1 MFVVVGEG
9 RMSARGKISSKTGD
23 RKGRGR
29 KRRSFFTER
38 AHRPKRETMTDSKPK
53 YRAGR
58 LLALQ
63 LSRRGMTGCLLC
75 DGAVERLLSVR
86 FAAGKGLAEA
96 LREASDM
103 GRLPEPVGDRT
114 EISLD
119 TDRVCLVPAE
129 LFDPSDAG
137 SYLDVHG
144 VSFDDADEVL
154 VSSEVAGAIAL
165 MACEGE
171 VCAFLRRRYGEV
183 GFTHPLLDVL
193 RVGPGD
199 EVIEAVLSRDTV
211 HLAAYASGLLY
222 AATLPCRTEAD
233 LLYLLES
240 VRRMFPDRMFRV
252 ALSGE
257 RPDGL
262 VRSLGRRFR
271 RVGAVRPALPG
282 SVGHKEDSYR
292 YASVIRMCYENR

>member
-1 MFVVVGEG
+1 
-9 RMSARGKISSKTGD
+9 
-23 RKGRGR
+23 
-29 KRRSFFTER
+29 
-38 AHRPKRETMTDSKPK
+38 MTDSKPK

-86 FAAGKGLAEA
+86 FAAGK
-96 LREASDM
+96 
-103 GRLPEPVGDRT
+103 PVGDRT

-171 VCAFLRRRYGEV
+171 VCAFLRRRYGEG

-252 ALSGE
+252 SLAASFAAGSYSRRKICGPVL
-257 RPDGL
+257 RPTSP
-262 VRSLGRRFR
+262 RKICS
-271 RVGAVRPALPG
+271 
-282 SVGHKEDSYR
+282 
-292 YASVIRMCYENR
+292 M

>member
-1 MFVVVGEG
+1 
-9 RMSARGKISSKTGD
+9 
-23 RKGRGR
+23 
-29 KRRSFFTER
+29 
-38 AHRPKRETMTDSKPK
+38 MTDSKPK

-86 FAAGKGLAEA
+86 FAAGRSLAEA

-103 GRLPEPVGDRT
+103 DRLPEPVGDRT

-129 LFDPSDAG
+129 LFDPSDAR
-137 SYLDVHG
+137 SYLAVHG
-144 VSFDDADEVL
+144 VSLGDADEVL
-154 VSSEVAGAIAL
+154 ASSEVAGAIAL

-199 EVIEAVLSRDTV
+199 EVIEAVLSRGTV
-211 HLAAYASGLLY
+211 HLTAYA
-222 AATLPCRTEAD
+222 
-233 LLYLLES
+233 
-240 VRRMFPDRMFRV
+240 
-252 ALSGE
+252 
-257 RPDGL
+257 
-262 VRSLGRRFR
+262 
-271 RVGAVRPALPG
+271 
-282 SVGHKEDSYR
+282 
-292 YASVIRMCYENR
+292 

>member
-199 EVIEAVLSRDTV
+199 EVIEAVL
-211 HLAAYASGLLY
+211 LL
-222 AATLPCRTEAD
+222 LN
-233 LLYLLES
+233 
-240 VRRMFPDRMFRV
+240 
-252 ALSGE
+252 
-257 RPDGL
+257 RP
-262 VRSLGRRFR
+262 
-271 RVGAVRPALPG
+271 LPG
-282 SVGHKEDSYR
+282 GDVGLDGR
-292 YASVIRMCYENR
+292 

>member
-1 MFVVVGEG
+1 M
-9 RMSARGKISSKTGD
+9 
-23 RKGRGR
+23 
-29 KRRSFFTER
+29 
-38 AHRPKRETMTDSKPK
+38 
-53 YRAGR
+53 
-58 LLALQ
+58 
-63 LSRRGMTGCLLC
+63 
-75 DGAVERLLSVR
+75 
-86 FAAGKGLAEA
+86 
-96 LREASDM
+96 
-103 GRLPEPVGDRT
+103 GDRT

-144 VSFDDADEVL
+144 VSLDDADEVL

-222 AATLPCRTEAD
+222 AATLPCGPKPICFICWRASD
-233 LLYLLES
+233 GC
-240 VRRMFPDRMFRV
+240 FPTGCSASRCR
-252 ALSGE
+252 ASC
-257 RPDGL
+257 PTGL

-271 RVGAVRPALPG
+271 CVGAVRPALPG

>member
-1 MFVVVGEG
+1 M
-9 RMSARGKISSKTGD
+9 
-23 RKGRGR
+23 
-29 KRRSFFTER
+29 RRER
-38 AHRPKRETMTDSKPK
+38 
-53 YRAGR
+53 
-58 LLALQ
+58 
-63 LSRRGMTGCLLC
+63 
-75 DGAVERLLSVR
+75 VERLLSVR

-144 VSFDDADEVL
+144 VSLDDADEVL

-171 VCAFLRRRYGEV
+171 VCAFCV
-183 GFTHPLLDVL
+183 GATARWGSRIRCSTCFAS
-193 RVGPGD
+193 GPAT

-257 RPDGL
+257 LPDGL

-271 RVGAVRPALPG
+271 RVGLSGPRFPARSDIRKIRTGMRP
-282 SVGHKEDSYR
+282 
-292 YASVIRMCYENR
+292 

>member
-171 VCAFLRRRYGEV
+171 VCALFAPALRRGGVHASAARRASRRARRRGDRGRPFARYGSFGGLCV
-183 GFTHPLLDVL
+183 GIALCRDA
-193 RVGPGD
+193 
-199 EVIEAVLSRDTV
+199 AV
-211 HLAAYASGLLY
+211 
-222 AATLPCRTEAD
+222 
-233 LLYLLES
+233 
-240 VRRMFPDRMFRV
+240 PDRSRS
-252 ALSGE
+252 ALSAGE
-257 RPDGL
+257 RPTD
-262 VRSLGRRFR
+262 VSRPDVPRSAVGRAARRTGPLPRAAFPPRRGRQAHASRLGRT
-271 RVGAVRPALPG
+271 
-282 SVGHKEDSYR
+282 
-292 YASVIRMCYENR
+292 

>member
-1 MFVVVGEG
+1 
-9 RMSARGKISSKTGD
+9 
-23 RKGRGR
+23 
-29 KRRSFFTER
+29 
-38 AHRPKRETMTDSKPK
+38 MTDSKPK

-144 VSFDDADEVL
+144 VSLDDADEVL

-222 AATLPCRTEAD
+222 AATLPCGPKPICFICWRASDGCFPTGCSASRCRASCPTGWSR
-233 LLYLLES
+233 LPRAAFPL
-240 VRRMFPDRMFRV
+240 RRGRQAR
-252 ALSGE
+252 AS
-257 RPDGL
+257 R
-262 VRSLGRRFR
+262 LGRT
-271 RVGAVRPALPG
+271 
-282 SVGHKEDSYR
+282 
-292 YASVIRMCYENR
+292 

>member
-1 MFVVVGEG
+1 M
-9 RMSARGKISSKTGD
+9 
-23 RKGRGR
+23 
-29 KRRSFFTER
+29 
-38 AHRPKRETMTDSKPK
+38 P
-53 YRAGR
+53 
-58 LLALQ
+58 
-63 LSRRGMTGCLLC
+63 
-75 DGAVERLLSVR
+75 
-86 FAAGKGLAEA
+86 EA
-96 LREASDM
+96 
-103 GRLPEPVGDRT
+103 
-114 EISLD
+114 
-119 TDRVCLVPAE
+119 
-129 LFDPSDAG
+129 
-137 SYLDVHG
+137 YLDVHG
-144 VSFDDADEVL
+144 VSLDDADEVL

-257 RPDGL
+257 LPRRAGPLPRAAFPPRRGCQA
-262 VRSLGRRFR
+262 RASRLGRT
-271 RVGAVRPALPG
+271 
-282 SVGHKEDSYR
+282 
-292 YASVIRMCYENR
+292 